1 MQREPGGRSPRSIVI
16 MAVSLMLLTALDLG
30 SKEWALDNLS
40 VPRLSSKQAAVC
52 EPDDQG
58 NVAYQRRPTAP
69 RPLIDGVLNLYY
81 AENCGAAFSMLRT
94 APEWLRLVVFGT
106 ASVGAVL
113 ALISMF
119 VRGVGGPLFAAAVPL
134 IVSGAVGNN
143 LSDRPRH
150 GFVVDFLQV
159 DPDLF
164 RYPIFN
170 VADIWIAI
178 GIGLLLIDGFR
189 TKRESAAEQPAQQN
203 GTARDRFSAPAP

>member
-1 MQREPGGRSPRSIVI
+1 VQRVPTYRSPRSIVV
-16 MAVSLMLLTALDLG
+16 MLVSLIVLTAVDLG
-30 SKEWALDNLS
+30 TKEWALENLS
-40 VPRLSSKQAAVC
+40 SPRRSKHAPAVC
-52 EPDDQG
+52 ELDSDG
-58 NVAYQRRPTAP
+58 RSEQRRRATGP

-94 APEWLRLVVFGT
+94 APGWVRLAVFGSASLG
-106 ASVGAVL
+106 ASVL
-113 ALISMF
+113 LLSMF
-119 VRGVGGPLFAAAVPL
+119 VRGSGGPLFAVAVPL
-134 IVSGAVGNN
+134 IVSGAIGNN

-178 GIGLLLIDGFR
+178 GVGLLLLDGFR
-189 TKRESAAEQPAQQN
+189 KAPQAVADSSSELALD
-203 GTARDRFSAPAP
+203 ARAKPHS

>member
-1 MQREPGGRSPRSIVI
+1 MKRELETRRSPRSIAI
-16 MAVSLMLLTALDLG
+16 MIASLALLTALDLG

-40 VPRLSSKQAAVC
+40 VPRLPSRQAAVC
-52 EPDDQG
+52 EPDNQG
-58 NVAYQRRPTAP
+58 SVAYQRQPKAP
-69 RPLIDGVLNLYY
+69 RSLIEGVLNLHY

-94 APEWLRLVVFGT
+94 APGWLRLVVFGT
-106 ASVGAVL
+106 ASVGAVF
-113 ALISMF
+113 ALLSMF

-159 DPDLF
+159 DPELF

-178 GIGLLLIDGFR
+178 GVGLLLIDGFR
-189 TKRESAAEQPAQQN
+189 TKRAVAAEQPVAVPVRQE
-203 GTARDRFSAPAP
+203 